1 MKFLASFVAFLAVT
15 VSKRA
20 SVNDV
25 ANIGYATL
33 NGGTSGGSGAAVF
46 TINSLSAL
54 TSAIAG
60 NTKKVVVVTGN
71 ISGTAIVKVGGNTT
85 IVGRNGTSE
94 LSPFLVAQAATD
106 VVVQQPLL
114 INKVVG
120 NAIGVQEA
128 SKVWIDHV
136 GLWSDL
142 DHDKDYYDGLLD
154 ITHGVTEMTVSYVY
168 FHTHYEGTLVGHS
181 DSNSSVDTKMT
192 VTYAFNYFKNIN
204 SRTPSFR
211 FGRGHIYNNVFDDNG
226 DGINTRVGAQL
237 LIQNNVWNAGNKK
250 PLYSTDQGYA
260 VATGNDFG
268 GKSNTAPA
276 GSFTSAPYPVSLI
289 ATGSVRSS
297 VVGQAG
303 ATISVEGSRVDARSL
318 DQVDAP
324 PFEWRKTRRC
334 TVVRK

>member
-1 MKFLASFVAFLAVT
+1 MKFFASFIAILAVT
-15 VSKRA
+15 VSANPLLEKRA

-33 NGGTSGGSGAAVF
+33 NGGTSGGSGAAVV
-46 TINSLSAL
+46 TVNSLSAL
-54 TSAIAG
+54 TSAVAG
-60 NTKKVVVVTGN
+60 NTKKVVVITGN

-85 IVGRNGTSE
+85 IVGRNG
-94 LSPFLVAQAATD
+94 ATLTG
-106 VVVQQPLL
+106 VGLRVLGVSNVIIRNLK

-120 NAIGVQEA
+120 DAIGVQEA

-136 GLWSDL
+136 ELWSDL
-142 DHDKDYYDGLLD
+142 THDKDYYDGLLD
-154 ITHGVTEMTVSYVY
+154 ITHGVTEITVSYVH
-168 FHTHYEGTLVGHS
+168 FHTHYKGTLVGHS
-181 DSNSSVDTKMT
+181 DSNSSEDTKMT
-192 VTYAFNYFKNIN
+192 VTYAYNYFRNIN

-237 LIQNNVWNAGNKK
+237 LVQNNVWNAGNKK

-276 GSFTSAPYPVSLI
+276 GTFTSAPYPVSLI
-289 ATGSVRSS
+289 ATGSVRSA

-303 ATISVEGSRVDARSL
+303 ATISI
-318 DQVDAP
+318 
-324 PFEWRKTRRC
+324 
-334 TVVRK
+334 